1 MARKPSRMIERVLGS
16 KADPIKAMLENVH
29 PDLARYVQDFA
40 YGEVYAR
47 PGLGLIEREL
57 LAVTCLTLLNLKPQ
71 LKTHVYGA
79 LNVGVT
85 RLQLEETFIH
95 IALYAGFPVALSGL
109 LTAKEVFDELDRA
122 ETDRDAIDR
131 AGPAKKPRA
140 RKKHA

>member
-47 PGLGLIEREL
+47 PGLGLPEREL
-57 LAVTCLTLLNLKPQ
+57 LAVACLTLLNLKPQ
-71 LKTHVYGA
+71 LKTHVFGA

-85 RLQLEETFIH
+85 RKQLEETFIH

-109 LTAKEVFDELDRA
+109 LTAKEVFDELDKDVIHRS
-122 ETDRDAIDR
+122 
-131 AGPAKKPRA
+131 GPAKKPRA